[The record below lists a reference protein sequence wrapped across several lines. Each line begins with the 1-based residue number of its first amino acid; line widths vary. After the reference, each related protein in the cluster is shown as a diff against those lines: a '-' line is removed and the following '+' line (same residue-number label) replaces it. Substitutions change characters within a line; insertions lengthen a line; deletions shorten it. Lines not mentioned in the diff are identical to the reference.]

1 MTIAKAI
8 RGVDYDTI
16 AGHLEGEFELKQM
29 EARGNRSRKSASYHA
44 KDPQTLQ
51 ISTGATNQ
59 DNSFMQC
66 VNK

>member
-8 RGVDYDTI
+8 RGVDDDTI

-29 EARGNRSRKSASYHA
+29 EALGNRSRKSASYHP

-59 DNSFMQC
+59 DTSFMQS
-66 VNK
+66 VKK